1 MKQVRL
7 RLILWFDGV
16 ADLVVRNPRV
26 VEVNAIIMKASAG
39 SKYHKNQMK
48 RNAELEAK
56 IEQLLKM
63 VRLSSLARALG
74 MTS

>member
-1 MKQVRL
+1 
-7 RLILWFDGV
+7 
-16 ADLVVRNPRV
+16 
-26 VEVNAIIMKASAG
+26 MKASAG

-48 RNAELEAK
+48 RNAELEAR

-63 VRLSSLARALG
+63 VRSSSLGRALG